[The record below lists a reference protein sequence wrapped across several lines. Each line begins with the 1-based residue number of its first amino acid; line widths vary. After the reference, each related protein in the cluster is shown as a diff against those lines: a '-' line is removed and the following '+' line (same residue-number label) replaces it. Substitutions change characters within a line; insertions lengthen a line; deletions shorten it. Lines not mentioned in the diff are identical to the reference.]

1 MESLRRR
8 EKRVIRK
15 YTRGSSRGPD
25 DVLFLDLGVSFMV
38 LKDSILRDI
47 ISPQI

>member
-1 MESLRRR
+1 MRRR
-8 EKRVIRK
+8 EKRVIRRH
-15 YTRGSSRGPD
+15 TRASRGPD

-38 LKDSILRDI
+38 LKDSTLRDI